1 MSENLNELL
10 DERELLEMERKE
22 RQAVE
27 LDQQIKVYANLAWQN
42 LLESAKCL
50 KQMRD
55 TKLYLELGYT
65 DFEDYT
71 EKSLGIKQRQAYT
84 YIKAYE
90 DLGERFLQSN
100 ASLGITKLGMLSQLP
115 APDRDDFVEA
125 HDLAGM
131 SVDEVKKLIAE
142 NDQRGEQID
151 LLTDERD
158 NAIEEKDKLAE
169 KLEDYKVR
177 ADDLKDENEKLS
189 EEIEKLETELEA
201 EKNKPAEVAVA
212 EPSKEQIEKIKA
224 EASAQTKAELEKV
237 HKKEI
242 KEVKDKALE
251 KATDQFRKSL
261 DEARANVQSLTAEK
275 EELIKKREELQKQL
289 LVSSSPE
296 AVKFSFY
303 SESLQNNFKKL
314 FECIVK
320 VREENPETADKY
332 KCALIKYYESLE
344 EQVRGI

>member
-1 MSENLNELL
+1 MSESLNELL

-55 TKLYLELGYT
+55 SKLYLELGYT

-115 APDRDDFVEA
+115 APDRDDFVEE

-142 NDQRGEQID
+142 NDEKGEQIN

-158 NAIEEKDKLAE
+158 NAIEEKDRLSE
-169 KLEDYKVR
+169 ELDNYKVK
-177 ADDLKDENEKLS
+177 ADDLRDENEKLS
-189 EEIEKLETELEA
+189 EEIEKLEAELES
-201 EKNKPAEVAVA
+201 EKNKPSEVAVR
-212 EPSKEQIEKIKA
+212 EPSAEEIEKIKA
-224 EASAQTKAELEKV
+224 DAAAATKEELEKI

-251 KATDQFRKSL
+251 KVTEQFRKSL

-275 EELIKKREELQKQL
+275 EELIKKREELQKRL

-303 SESLQNNFKKL
+303 SESLQNDFKKL
-314 FECIVK
+314 LECILK
-320 VREENPETADKY
+320 VREDSPETAEKY
-332 KCALIKYYESLE
+332 KTALIKYYESLE
-344 EQVRGI
+344 EQIKGI

>member
-1 MSENLNELL
+1 MDENLNELL

-42 LLESAKCL
+42 LIESARCL
-50 KQMRD
+50 KTMRD
-55 TKLYLELGYT
+55 SRLYLELGYT

-90 DLGERFLQSN
+90 DLGERFLSAN
-100 ASLGITKLGMLSQLP
+100 ASLGITKLGMLAQLP
-115 APDRDDFVEA
+115 LTDRDEFVEA
-125 HDLAGM
+125 HDLADM

-142 NDQRGEQID
+142 NDQRGQQID
-151 LLTDERD
+151 MLTDERD
-158 NAIEEKDKLAE
+158 RAVSEKDELSE
-169 KLEDYKVR
+169 ELEEAKVK

-189 EEIEKLETELEA
+189 EEIEKLEAELEA
-201 EKNKPAEVAVA
+201 EKNKPSEVAVR
-212 EPSKEQIEKIKA
+212 EPSAEEIEKIKA
-224 EASAQTKAELEKV
+224 EASAATKKELEKV

-242 KEVKDKALE
+242 TEVKDKAFE

-261 DEARANVQSLTAEK
+261 DEERAKVNSLTADNEA
-275 EELIKKREELQKQL
+275 LIKKRDELQKQL
-289 LVSSSPE
+289 LISASPD

-303 SESLQNNFKKL
+303 SESLQETFKKL
-314 FECIVK
+314 FECIK
-320 VREENPETADKY
+320 TVREQSPETADKY
-332 KCALIKYYESLE
+332 KGALIKYYESLE
-344 EQVRGI
+344 EQIRGI